1 MQIAAAAAV
10 TPEATTPEA
19 SQVDPAAAA
28 LAEAAA
34 AAPES
39 TEAALAA
46 KSEEAAKA
54 DAPARPEWL
63 PEEFESPEDFA
74 KAFAELKAGK
84 AAETPAE
91 TEANAE
97 ENTEEKTE
105 EKPTPV
111 VDVNAVSAEFAE
123 KGELSEETYADLA
136 AKGFDKAFVDSFI
149 EGQKAR
155 ADAVDRR
162 LTDAAGGKD
171 HLDRMFAWAST
182 SMTAAEI
189 TAYNASF
196 ANADVTAAELAIKE
210 LRSKY
215 EAANGRDGSL
225 LNGKA
230 PSPAADTFGSWAE
243 VTQAMSDPRYE
254 KDPAYRAKVEAKMA
268 RSPL

>member
-34 AAPES
+34 AAPAS
-39 TEAALAA
+39 TEEALRA

-74 KAFAELKAGK
+74 KAFADLKAGK
-84 AAETPAE
+84 SAEAETTAE
-91 TEANAE
+91 PEANA
-97 ENTEEKTE
+97 EEKTE

-155 ADAVDRR
+155 ADAVERR

-189 TAYNASF
+189 ETYNASF

-254 KDPAYRAKVEAKMA
+254 KDPAYRAKVESKIA
-268 RSPL
+268 RSSI

>member
-63 PEEFESPEDFA
+63 PEEFETPEDFA

-84 AAETPAE
+84 PAEAETPAE
-91 TEANAE
+91 PEA
-97 ENTEEKTE
+97 NTEEKTE
-105 EKPTPV
+105 DKPTPV

-155 ADAVDRR
+155 ADAVERR

-182 SMTAAEI
+182 SMTEAEI
-189 TAYNASF
+189 VAYNKSF
-196 ANADVTAAELAIKE
+196 ENADVTAAELAIKD

-215 EAANGRDGSL
+215 EAANGRDGTL
-225 LNGKA
+225 LGGKA

-254 KDPAYRAKVEAKMA
+254 KDPAYRAKVESKIA
-268 RSPL
+268 RSSI

>member
-1 MQIAAAAAV
+1 
-10 TPEATTPEA
+10 
-19 SQVDPAAAA
+19 
-28 LAEAAA
+28 
-34 AAPES
+34 
-39 TEAALAA
+39 
-46 KSEEAAKA
+46 
-54 DAPARPEWL
+54 
-63 PEEFESPEDFA
+63 
-74 KAFAELKAGK
+74 
-84 AAETPAE
+84 
-91 TEANAE
+91 
-97 ENTEEKTE
+97 
-105 EKPTPV
+105 
-111 VDVNAVSAEFAE
+111 
-123 KGELSEETYADLA
+123 SEETYADLA

-155 ADAVDRR
+155 ADAVERR

-230 PSPAADTFGSWAE
+230 PSPTADAFGSWAE

-254 KDPAYRAKVEAKMA
+254 KDPAYRAKIEAKIA
-268 RSPL
+268 RSSI

>member
-1 MQIAAAAAV
+1 MQIAASAAV

-63 PEEFESPEDFA
+63 PEEFETPEDFA

-84 AAETPAE
+84 PAEAETPAE
-91 TEANAE
+91 PEA
-97 ENTEEKTE
+97 NTEEKTE

-155 ADAVDRR
+155 ADAVERR

-189 TAYNASF
+189 ETYNASF

-254 KDPAYRAKVEAKMA
+254 KDPAYRAKVESKIA
-268 RSPL
+268 RSSI

>member
-28 LAEAAA
+28 LADAAA
-34 AAPES
+34 AAPAS
-39 TEAALAA
+39 TEEALRA
-46 KSEEAAKA
+46 KSEEVAKA

-84 AAETPAE
+84 APEAEIPAE
-91 TEANAE
+91 PEA
-97 ENTEEKTE
+97 NTEEKTE

-155 ADAVDRR
+155 ADAVERR

-182 SMTAAEI
+182 SMTEAEI
-189 TAYNASF
+189 VAYNKSF
-196 ANADVTAAELAIKE
+196 ENADVTAAELAIKE

-254 KDPAYRAKVEAKMA
+254 KDPAYRAKVESKIA
-268 RSPL
+268 RSSI

>member
-34 AAPES
+34 AAPAS
-39 TEAALAA
+39 TEEALRA

-84 AAETPAE
+84 PAEAETPAE
-91 TEANAE
+91 PEANA
-97 ENTEEKTE
+97 EEKTE

-155 ADAVDRR
+155 ADAVERR

-182 SMTAAEI
+182 SMTEAEI

-215 EAANGRDGSL
+215 EAANGRDGTL
-225 LNGKA
+225 LGGKA
-230 PSPAADTFGSWAE
+230 PSAAADTFGSWAE

-254 KDPAYRAKVEAKMA
+254 KDPAYRAKVESKIA
-268 RSPL
+268 RSSI

>member
-63 PEEFESPEDFA
+63 PEEFETPEAFA

-84 AAETPAE
+84 PAEAETPAE
-91 TEANAE
+91 PEANA
-97 ENTEEKTE
+97 EEKTE

-155 ADAVDRR
+155 ADAVERR

-182 SMTAAEI
+182 SMTETEI

-215 EAANGRDGSL
+215 EAANGRDGTL
-225 LNGKA
+225 LGGKA
-230 PSPAADTFGSWAE
+230 PSAAADTFGSWAE

-254 KDPAYRAKVEAKMA
+254 KDPAYRAKVESKIA
-268 RSPL
+268 RSSI

>member
-10 TPEATTPEA
+10 TPEAATPEA

-63 PEEFESPEDFA
+63 PEAFETPEDFA

-84 AAETPAE
+84 PAQAETPAE
-91 TEANAE
+91 PEA
-97 ENTEEKTE
+97 NTEEKTE

-111 VDVNAVSAEFAE
+111 VDINAVSAEFAE

-155 ADAVDRR
+155 ADAADRR
-162 LTDAAGGKD
+162 LTEAAGGKE
-171 HLDRMFAWAST
+171 HLERMFAWAST

-189 TAYNASF
+189 DAYNASF

-210 LRSKY
+210 LKGKY

-254 KDPAYRAKVEAKMA
+254 KDPAYRAKIESKIA
-268 RSPL
+268 RSSI

>member
-34 AAPES
+34 AAPAS
-39 TEAALAA
+39 TEEALRA

-74 KAFAELKAGK
+74 KAFAELKAGQK
-84 AAETPAE
+84 PA
-91 TEANAE
+91 
-97 ENTEEKTE
+97 EEKTDAPAE
-105 EKPTPV
+105 EKPEGEQDKPTPV

-155 ADAVDRR
+155 ADAVERR

-182 SMTAAEI
+182 SMTEAEI

-215 EAANGRDGSL
+215 EAANGRDGTL
-225 LNGKA
+225 LGGKA
-230 PSPAADTFGSWAE
+230 PSAAADTFGSWAE

-254 KDPAYRAKVEAKMA
+254 KDPAYRAKVESKIA
-268 RSPL
+268 RSSI